1 MQIAK
6 FMKTLLL
13 LLLISFIHFSKTFF
27 LMGMVLWQWCEVSS
41 DICITSP
48 TKVKLVSFT
57 WVHVWSKITF
67 SSSSTLSLTMQ
78 WIHVNKMQMWKM
90 SCASVLLGPLLKTEQ
105 KYNPGHRSHCP
116 QTLRVMD
123 AATPAVLESEKDGYT
138 WDEQKVPGSL
148 RTLWSRV
155 IFISWHKGNKNL
167 RLLKT
172 Y

>member
-57 WVHVWSKITF
+57 
-67 SSSSTLSLTMQ
+67 
-78 WIHVNKMQMWKM
+78 
-90 SCASVLLGPLLKTEQ
+90 
-105 KYNPGHRSHCP
+105 
-116 QTLRVMD
+116 
-123 AATPAVLESEKDGYT
+123 
-138 WDEQKVPGSL
+138 
-148 RTLWSRV
+148 
-155 IFISWHKGNKNL
+155 
-167 RLLKT
+167 
-172 Y
+172 